1 MGCCGCTVSATRLPA
16 CSVHCQSSEQ
26 QPHNFC
32 RAKKQEKAAKGG
44 AGSQLKSNAAASN
57 VLVSISYTGLNL
69 PVASMVEHDMLA
81 AALCMSQHCLPKLD
95 CLAPVRLAAAALAGS
110 NMGTVQD
117 LRLSIVH

>member
-1 MGCCGCTVSATRLPA
+1 MGCCGCTVPVIRLP
-16 CSVHCQSSEQ
+16 VHCQSSEQ

-57 VLVSISYTGLNL
+57 VLVSFSYTGLNL
-69 PVASMVEHDMLA
+69 PVASMEEHDMLA
-81 AALCMSQHCLPKLD
+81 AALCMSQLCLPKLD
-95 CLAPVRLAAAALAGS
+95 CLAPVKLAAALAGC

-117 LRLSIVH
+117 LRLSSMH